1 MDGPEARIADYF
13 DFIAGT
19 STGGLVT
26 AMLTSPDPQDPKNRP
41 FTAQNIIKFY
51 HHESP
56 MIFPPQRSKRSTS
69 RVDMAAREL
78 CQAIEDEEGDDEEEE
93 RMDVRPRSLLSWV
106 EKVIQLVKYIIH
118 AKYEDKELKQ
128 VIKAMVGDRKLR
140 QTLTNVI
147 IPSFDVKLLQPKVFS
162 TLKASRDDLEDAP
175 LLDVCLSTSA
185 APLYLPLHIF
195 EIKSANGSSREFNMT
210 DGGVAANNP
219 TLLAI
224 SEVSKEMG
232 LDIGKADDK
241 SKDCSKLLV
250 LSLGTGSTK
259 RYTHMNVT
267 YSDWGPF
274 EWLLQGLGDGSIP
287 IVDVLMTANDA
298 IADMYLSGL
307 FQATSFKD
315 NYLRIQTDTLTI
327 TEAAMDN
334 SSTDHLENLEKIGNE
349 LLTKPVST
357 VNLATGLLEATH
369 NGAVTNEAALKK
381 FAKRLV
387 DERRHRRQAQR
398 ST

>member
-1 MDGPEARIADYF
+1 
-13 DFIAGT
+13 
-19 STGGLVT
+19 
-26 AMLTSPDPQDPKNRP
+26 
-41 FTAQNIIKFY
+41 
-51 HHESP
+51 
-56 MIFPPQRSKRSTS
+56 
-69 RVDMAAREL
+69 MA
-78 CQAIEDEEGDDEEEE
+78 
-93 RMDVRPRSLLSWV
+93 RPRSLRSWV
-106 EKVIQLVKYIIH
+106 EEKVIQLVKYIYH
-118 AKYEDKELKQ
+118 AKYDDKELKE

-195 EIKSANGSSREFNMT
+195 ETKSANGGSREFNMT

-232 LDIGKADDK
+232 LDIGKASDQCLN
-241 SKDCSKLLV
+241 SKGSSKLLV

-259 RYTHMNVT
+259 RHNNLQVT
-267 YSDWGPF
+267 NSNWGPY
-274 EWLLQGLGDGSIP
+274 EWLLQGLHIGSIP

-298 IADMYLSGL
+298 IADIYLSDL

-315 NYLRIQTDTLTI
+315 NYLRIQTDTLTM

-387 DERRHRRQAQR
+387 DERRRRRQAQR